1 MRSRRPK
8 IWDTTKRVPCILA
21 LRSGG
26 GKTERLRDH
35 RVPGSK
41 REAETV
47 WSQIR
52 SRYVFV

>member
-1 MRSRRPK
+1 MDMAWRA
-8 IWDTTKRVPCILA
+8 KRVPCILA